1 MMGKP
6 ELLPDEKR
14 SFQFFL
20 AAYATITRKISR
32 DLAQHTELTLEQ
44 YDVLVTLEYED
55 EGKLRL
61 SDLADRVL
69 LSRSGL
75 TRMIDRLETRGWVSR
90 EGCSRDRRGA
100 YAVLTPEGR
109 QIREDS
115 WPVLQASMKRHFR
128 DPLQNI
134 DNVREFGR
142 LSRLI
147 AFGEDPSG
155 FRWDV

>member
-1 MMGKP
+1 MGKS

-44 YDVLVTLEYED
+44 YDVLVTLEYEPD
-55 EGKLRL
+55 GKLRL

-75 TRMIDRLETRGWVSR
+75 TRMIDRLESRGWVTR
-90 EGCSRDRRGA
+90 EGCSGDRRGA
-100 YAVLTPEGR
+100 YAVLTESGK

-128 DPLQNI
+128 DPLQNLE
-134 DNVREFGR
+134 NVREFGR

-147 AFGEDPSG
+147 AFGDSPTG
-155 FRWDV
+155 PRWDI